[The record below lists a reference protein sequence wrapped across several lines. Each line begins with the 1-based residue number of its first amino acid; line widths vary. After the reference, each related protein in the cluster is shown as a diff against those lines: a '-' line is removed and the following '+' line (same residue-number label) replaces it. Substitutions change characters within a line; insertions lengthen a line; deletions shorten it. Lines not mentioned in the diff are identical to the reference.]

1 MKTAGVF
8 IRTKIPEISVGSQMN
23 RSIFEKPVHLPY
35 FSLLIYCS
43 REFEKRMKKFSES
56 ASSWMP
62 RSDRKML
69 IYFPRVFPLVS
80 YRWVNSPH
88 VINTIL
94 NIMPLFKFFSGNLPG
109 LAASGLRL
117 GFAGSQNN
125 PQPPLPPSL
134 KYNVRNRCLNVLL
147 NQLYIF
153 QRRIACNVQSIFTPK
168 MNWKPR
174 SKKRLNSNLTELH
187 NF

>member
-1 MKTAGVF
+1 MA
-8 IRTKIPEISVGSQMN
+8 
-23 RSIFEKPVHLPY
+23 
-35 FSLLIYCS
+35 
-43 REFEKRMKKFSES
+43 
-56 ASSWMP
+56 

-69 IYFPRVFPLVS
+69 IYFPRAFPLVS

-94 NIMPLFKFFSGNLPG
+94 NIMPLFKFCSGNLPG

-134 KYNVRNRCLNVLL
+134 KYNVRNSCLNVIL

-187 NF
+187 NFLLDSSIQNTTCLSSCVIDRLSTLNKVIQSKQFRYRGG